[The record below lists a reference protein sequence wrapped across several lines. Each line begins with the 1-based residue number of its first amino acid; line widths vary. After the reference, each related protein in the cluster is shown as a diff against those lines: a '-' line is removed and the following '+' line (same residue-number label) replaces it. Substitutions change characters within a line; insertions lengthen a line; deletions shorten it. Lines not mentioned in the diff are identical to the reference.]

1 MAAEFSRKQ
10 TISKSIDGCG
20 HAAVSASYAV
30 ANAVNGRALESA
42 SYAAYA
48 LVYAEGGY
56 GAVAQHEAFDGE
68 FSWQLSK
75 LKSLVPEVMT
85 DAAHFG

>member
-1 MAAEFSRKQ
+1 VASVATRFE
-10 TISKSIDGCG
+10 
-20 HAAVSASYAV
+20 AWLSASYAV
-30 ANAVNGRALESA
+30 ANAVNAKSLQSA

-48 LVYAEGGY
+48 LVYAQGGY
-56 GAVAQHEAFDGE
+56 GAVAQHEAFDSE

-75 LKSLVPEVMT
+75 LKSLASEFMP